1 MARGEAKAFGSFAMN
16 FTCPVCG
23 FMGLEKVPWYQ
34 KTLASGLVVWR
45 TSHEICACCG
55 IEFGRD
61 DWASGNLEKRAKAH
75 QHWRARWL
83 KSAKPSL
90 ES

>member
-1 MARGEAKAFGSFAMN
+1 
-16 FTCPVCG
+16 
-23 FMGLEKVPWYQ
+23 MGLEKVPWYQ

-61 DWASGNLEKRAKAH
+61 DWTSGNLEQRAEAHRRWRVRWVKAGRRFLNEPKKPE
-75 QHWRARWL
+75 HWNAEQNVL
-83 KSAKPSL
+83 
-90 ES
+90 